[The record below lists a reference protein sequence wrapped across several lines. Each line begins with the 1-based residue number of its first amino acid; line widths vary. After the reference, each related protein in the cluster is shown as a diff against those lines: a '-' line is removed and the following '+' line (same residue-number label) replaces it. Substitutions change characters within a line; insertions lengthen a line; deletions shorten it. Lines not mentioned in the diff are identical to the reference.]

1 MKKKNARII
10 VMIIL
15 LAAVMTGCCR
25 TYLPDHGLG
34 FHEIPRSLRSE
45 ADRLI
50 TKNRKLYGN
59 CYASEVSLKD
69 IAVWAYD
76 MTGEKSYLRISYL
89 TYGEPLKPYVVEVDN
104 PSEWLSMADN
114 YKIWH
119 SGAIGE
125 YNLYLDGLNAI
136 FATSSRVF
144 NIMPEV
150 NTIYEIEMDPD
161 WNLDSISY
169 PFIRH
174 TMMDE
179 RKYVFNPDICPFKGF
194 RQYYNE
200 VMDSVAAMRQRN
212 MMNQQKQ
219 TE

>member
-1 MKKKNARII
+1 M
-10 VMIIL
+10 VF
-15 LAAVMTGCCR
+15 
-25 TYLPDHGLG
+25 LP
-34 FHEIPRSLRSE
+34 E
-45 ADRLI
+45 ADI
-50 TKNRKLYGN
+50 
-59 CYASEVSLKD
+59 V
-69 IAVWAYD
+69 
-76 MTGEKSYLRISYL
+76 
-89 TYGEPLKPYVVEVDN
+89 
-104 PSEWLSMADN
+104 
-114 YKIWH
+114 
-119 SGAIGE
+119 
-125 YNLYLDGLNAI
+125 
-136 FATSSRVF
+136 
-144 NIMPEV
+144 
-150 NTIYEIEMDPD
+150 YEIEMDPD